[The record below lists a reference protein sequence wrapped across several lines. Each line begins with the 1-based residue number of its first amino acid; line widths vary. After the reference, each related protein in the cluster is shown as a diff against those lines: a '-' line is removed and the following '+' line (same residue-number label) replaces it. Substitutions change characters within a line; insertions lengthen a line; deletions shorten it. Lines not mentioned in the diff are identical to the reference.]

1 MLPTEN
7 DVYTSIVSRV
17 LKIEDITWG
26 EEKQGF
32 IVRYRGQ
39 LYNQDTPAAY
49 DQLAQSLQP
58 LNITPLFRMDQ
69 GRHAVLLVSGVIQPR
84 PSKTWVNGI
93 LFILTVFS
101 VLLAGTLYTYQGPV
115 PEDFKSLV
123 TTVITNLGQGIPFAV
138 SLLAILLAHEFG
150 HYLAGRYHK
159 TDVTLPYFMPFPFSA
174 FGTLGAFIQIKEV
187 PKNRRILLD
196 IGLAGPLAGLI
207 VAIPVVLLGLYLSPV
222 ERLPFQFP
230 LGQGFEGNSIL
241 YLLLKFIVKGKLLP
255 QPFTFADVNPIWYW
269 IRYFFTSY
277 PLPHGG
283 LDVTLN
289 PIAWAGWAGLLVT
302 AINLIPAGQLDGG
315 HIAYVLLGRKAPRL
329 LPFILVALLL
339 LGFVWSGWWL
349 WAILLL
355 VLGRLYAEPLD
366 LITTLDPRRKILAV
380 VGIIIFFLVFTPVP
394 LI

>member
-1 MLPTEN
+1 MLPTQN
-7 DVYTSIVSRV
+7 DFYTPLVSQV

-26 EEKQGF
+26 EEKQGY

-39 LYNQDTPAAY
+39 LYNQDTPTAY
-49 DQLAQSLQP
+49 DQLAQSLRP
-58 LNITPLFRMDQ
+58 LNITPLFRMDE
-69 GRHAVLLVSGVIQPR
+69 GRHTVFLTPGVNQPR

-101 VLLAGTLYTYQGPV
+101 VLIAGTLYAYQGPI
-115 PEDFKSLV
+115 PKNFTSLV
-123 TTVITNLGQGIPFAV
+123 TSVLTNLELGIPFAV

-159 TDVTLPYFMPFPFSA
+159 TAVSLPYFMPFPLSA
-174 FGTLGAFIQIKEV
+174 FGTMGAFIQMKEV

-230 LGQGFEGNSIL
+230 VGQGFEGNSIL
-241 YLLLKFIVKGKLLP
+241 YLFLKFIVKGQLLP
-255 QPFTFADVNPIWYW
+255 EPFTFADVNPVWYW
-269 IRYFFTSY
+269 IRYFFTSS

-283 LDVTLN
+283 LDVTLH

-315 HIAYVLLGRKAPRL
+315 HIAYVLLGRKVVRL
-329 LPFILVALLL
+329 LPFILVALLF

-366 LITTLDPRRKILAV
+366 QITTLDRRRKVLAMM
-380 VGIIIFFLVFTPVP
+380 GIVIFLLVFTPVP

>member
-230 LGQGFEGNSIL
+230 FGQGFEGNSIL